1 MSEPFIGLEE
11 ISIRNLGVIESAH
24 IDFKPGLN
32 VLTGETGAGKTMVL
46 TALSLVLG
54 GKADS
59 DRVRTGTDRLIASG
73 RFALGEE
80 MRSVLSDLDA
90 EIEDGAVLISR
101 TVMADGKS
109 RIQLGGT
116 ASTAGKVS
124 EVGESLI
131 EIHAQ
136 SSTQRLAKPAYIRS
150 LVDSYAKNS
159 QLLKKM
165 SDCFFRHQEL
175 IDRIE
180 KLRSDQKNRE
190 VEISRLK
197 EFAKAFEAVTP
208 KLGELGEIEVEI
220 GRLSSVDDL
229 QQSVAAALNYLD
241 SDEYSVTSALNNAKK
256 TLDHSLKKDPAL
268 DEIGESLG
276 DTIFTFEESLSA
288 LQRYLSKLDADP
300 KKLDYLQER
309 KSNINSLIK
318 KYGEGTDREVAFALL
333 IERANEVSQRI
344 ADLEGGDQRIA
355 ELEADVNLSFT
366 ELREVAL
373 LLDDSRRSVSENLSG
388 LITNEIHALS
398 MANAEIKVLVTTADP
413 DNFVTYSQH
422 GINEV
427 TILFTSHTG
436 SQPGPLTKFASG
448 GELSRVMLA
457 IEVVLAANSMIPT
470 YVFDEVDSGV
480 GGKAAMEV
488 GKRLAQL
495 ADKSQVI
502 VVTHLAQVA
511 VWATNHLVVQKNET
525 GSIGISDVMTLS
537 EEQRRVEIARML
549 SGQEDSASAQEHAQ
563 ELLEMVRK
571 RMIS

>member
-116 ASTAGKVS
+116 SSTAGKVS

-136 SSTQRLAKPAYIRS
+136 SSTQRLTKPAYIRS

-159 QLLKKM
+159 QLLKTM
-165 SDCFFRHQEL
+165 SDCFLQHQEL
-175 IDRIE
+175 MDRIE

-208 KLGELGEIEVEI
+208 KLGELGEIELEI

-276 DTIFTFEESLSA
+276 DSIFTFGESLSA

-309 KSNINSLIK
+309 KSSINSLIK
-318 KYGEGTDREVAFALL
+318 KYGEGTDREVAFTLL

-373 LLDDSRRSVSENLSG
+373 LLDESRRSVSENLSG
-388 LITNEIHALS
+388 LITDEIHALS
-398 MANAEIKVLVTTADP
+398 MANAEIKVSVTTANP
-413 DNFVTYSQH
+413 DKLSSYSQH

-427 TILFTSHTG
+427 AILFTSHTG

-511 VWATNHLVVQKNET
+511 VWATNHLIVQKNET
-525 GSIGISDVMTLS
+525 GSIGISDVITLS

-549 SGQEDSASAQEHAQ
+549 SGQEDSSSAQEHAQ

>member
-1 MSEPFIGLEE
+1 
-11 ISIRNLGVIESAH
+11 
-24 IDFKPGLN
+24 
-32 VLTGETGAGKTMVL
+32 
-46 TALSLVLG
+46 
-54 GKADS
+54 
-59 DRVRTGTDRLIASG
+59 
-73 RFALGEE
+73 
-80 MRSVLSDLDA
+80 
-90 EIEDGAVLISR
+90 
-101 TVMADGKS
+101 
-109 RIQLGGT
+109 
-116 ASTAGKVS
+116 
-124 EVGESLI
+124 
-131 EIHAQ
+131 
-136 SSTQRLAKPAYIRS
+136 
-150 LVDSYAKNS
+150 
-159 QLLKKM
+159 
-165 SDCFFRHQEL
+165 
-175 IDRIE
+175 
-180 KLRSDQKNRE
+180 
-190 VEISRLK
+190 
-197 EFAKAFEAVTP
+197 
-208 KLGELGEIEVEI
+208 
-220 GRLSSVDDL
+220 
-229 QQSVAAALNYLD
+229 
-241 SDEYSVTSALNNAKK
+241 
-256 TLDHSLKKDPAL
+256 
-268 DEIGESLG
+268 
-276 DTIFTFEESLSA
+276 
-288 LQRYLSKLDADP
+288 
-300 KKLDYLQER
+300 
-309 KSNINSLIK
+309 
-318 KYGEGTDREVAFALL
+318 
-333 IERANEVSQRI
+333 
-344 ADLEGGDQRIA
+344 
-355 ELEADVNLSFT
+355 VNLSFT

-413 DNFVTYSQH
+413 EILASYSQH

-525 GSIGISDVMTLS
+525 GSIGISDVVTLS